1 MLETVLKG
9 GAADRVL
16 TGGLVGNILLA
27 AKGAEIGKGSLDF
40 IYKSNY
46 GEYIDVAKVLLEK
59 YADRIVLPEDL
70 AWLENGERREAAVGS
85 IPTDIGSLDI
95 GSKTAENYRRLIES
109 SATVFVNGPMG
120 VFEQETTEL
129 GTKNRLA
136 LPSAQRRHIPSSA
149 AAIASPQR
157 PNTAKPTKSTISA
170 PAAAH

>member
-59 YADRIVLPEDL
+59 YADRSFCRRIWHGWKMANAAKRQSAAFPQISALWTS
-70 AWLENGERREAAVGS
+70 AQNRRE
-85 IPTDIGSLDI
+85 
-95 GSKTAENYRRLIES
+95 
-109 SATVFVNGPMG
+109 
-120 VFEQETTEL
+120 
-129 GTKNRLA
+129 
-136 LPSAQRRHIPSSA
+136 LPPPDRKLRDRVR
-149 AAIASPQR
+149 QR
-157 PNTAKPTKSTISA
+157 P
-170 PAAAH
+170 HGCL